1 MTQDAVVLKIL
12 PNSMAEVVVTR
23 STACGSNCGNCES
36 CIFQSELKAIA
47 NNRIGAKP
55 GQRVVIS
62 SSSKTVFSAA
72 LLVYIM
78 PLLFFLVGYA
88 VSSIFGASE
97 GVCVL
102 VSFFF
107 LAVSAVVLIVSQK
120 KKGSA
125 KQITYDIIS

>member
-23 STACGSNCGNCES
+23 STVCGSNCGNCES

-62 SSSKTVFSAA
+62 SSSRTVFSAA

>member
-62 SSSKTVFSAA
+62 SSSRTVFSAA

-78 PLLFFLVGYA
+78 PLLFFLAGYA
-88 VSSIFGASE
+88 VSSSFGASE
-97 GVCVL
+97 GVCIL

-107 LAVSAVVLIVSQK
+107 LAVSAIVLIVSQK
-120 KKGSA
+120 KRGSA
-125 KQITYDIIS
+125 KHITYDIIS

>member
-62 SSSKTVFSAA
+62 SSSRTVFSAA

-78 PLLFFLVGYA
+78 PLLFFLVGFA

>member
-1 MTQDAVVLKIL
+1 MTQDAIVVKIL

-78 PLLFFLVGYA
+78 PLLFFLVGFA

>member
-78 PLLFFLVGYA
+78 PLLFFLVGFA

>member
-120 KKGSA
+120 KKGFA